1 MKAVTS
7 QQMRE
12 IDRKAIEENNLSGLI
27 LMENAGLR
35 IFQSLKNIYPDL
47 RLKKIIIF
55 AGSGNNGGDGFVVA
69 RHLYNYGVKVKVF
82 LLAPFNKIKGEAG
95 ENLNIIAKMGVEL
108 IETKA
113 TKFKEI
119 QRVIQN
125 SDLIIDA
132 ILGTGLQGKVTGLKA
147 KIIDLIN
154 ITNKEV
160 VAIDVPSGLDVD
172 TGKIEGSCIKA
183 AHTITLALPKIGLLI
198 FPGAS
203 YAGKITVEDI
213 GIPSYLLKNN
223 KIKTNMVTK
232 EIVKQLIPFREAYS
246 HKGSFGKVLI
256 LAGSVGMTGAAY
268 LSSEAAIRSGAGIV
282 VLGTPRSLNPI
293 MEVKLTEV
301 MTLPLPETKKQ
312 SLGEDAEETIS
323 KLMKDFSVL
332 GIGPGISRQAETQ
345 RLVRK
350 VIEKSNIPLVVD
362 ADAIYALSE
371 DLAII
376 LEKTKTP
383 LVITPHPGEMA
394 KLINKDIDF
403 ILNNQLDITR
413 KIAQKFGIVVVLKGA
428 RTIIANKEGETYIN
442 VGDNSGMATGGS
454 GDVLTGIICS
464 LIAQGV
470 DNFSAA
476 IIGVYIHSLA
486 GDLARGIKGER
497 GMIASDILSQVPQ
510 AFLNLEDTVI
520 ISNE

>member
-7 QQMRE
+7 QQIRE
-12 IDRKAIEENNLSGLI
+12 IDRKAIEENNLSGLV
-27 LMENAGLR
+27 LMENAGLK

-47 RLKKIIIF
+47 RLKKVVIF

-95 ENLNIIAKMGVEL
+95 ENLNIINKMGVEL
-108 IETKA
+108 IETETRKLE
-113 TKFKEI
+113 EI
-119 QRVIQN
+119 QRAIQN

-147 KIIDLIN
+147 MIIDLIN
-154 ITNKEV
+154 SANKEV
-160 VAIDVPSGLDVD
+160 AAIDVPSGLDTD
-172 TGKIEGSCIKA
+172 TGKIKGPCIKA
-183 AHTITLALPKIGLLI
+183 NYTITLALPKIGLLI

-203 YAGKITVEDI
+203 YAGKVTVEDI
-213 GIPSYLLKNN
+213 GIPSYILKNN

-232 EIVKQLIPFREAYS
+232 EIVKPLLPFRATYS

-268 LSSEAAIRSGAGIV
+268 LASEAAMRSGTGIV
-282 VLGTPRSLNPI
+282 VLGIPRSLNPV

-301 MTLPLPETKKQ
+301 ITLPLAETEEQ
-312 SLGEDAEETIS
+312 SLGEDAEEIVLKS
-323 KLMKDFSVL
+323 MRNYSVL

-345 RLVRK
+345 RLARK
-350 VIEKSNIPLVVD
+350 IIEKSNIPLVLD
-362 ADAIYALSE
+362 ADAIYALSK
-371 DLAII
+371 DASI
-376 LEKTKTP
+376 LKKVKIP

-394 KLINKDIDF
+394 KLINKDIDY
-403 ILNNQLDITR
+403 ILDNQLDVTR
-413 KIAQKFGIVVVLKGA
+413 KIAKEFGIIVVLKGA
-428 RTIIANKEGETYIN
+428 RTIVANKEGEAYIN
-442 VGDNSGMATGGS
+442 IGDNSGMATGGS

-470 DNFSAA
+470 DTFSAA
-476 IIGVYIHSLA
+476 IAGVYIHSLA

-497 GMIASDILSQVPQ
+497 GMIASDILSQVPL
-510 AFLNLEDTVI
+510 AFLNLEGTVM
-520 ISNE
+520 SNE

>member
-1 MKAVTS
+1 MKVVTS
-7 QQMRE
+7 QQMKE

-47 RLKKIIIF
+47 RLKKIVIF

-69 RHLYNYGVKVKVF
+69 RHLYDYGVKVKVF

-95 ENLNIIAKMGVEL
+95 ENLNIIDKMGVEL
-108 IETKA
+108 IEVETVKLEEVQEA
-113 TKFKEI
+113 
-119 QRVIQN
+119 IQN

-160 VAIDVPSGLDVD
+160 VAIDVPSGLDTD
-172 TGKIEGSCIKA
+172 TGKVEGPCIKA
-183 AHTITLALPKIGLLI
+183 THTITLALPKIGLLI

-203 YAGKITVEDI
+203 YAGKVTVEDI

-232 EIVKQLIPFREAYS
+232 EIVKSLIPFRASYS

-268 LSSEAAIRSGAGIV
+268 LASEAAMRSGAGIV
-282 VLGTPRSLNPI
+282 VLGIPRSLNPI

-301 MTLPLPETKKQ
+301 MTFPLTETKKQ
-312 SLGEDAEETIS
+312 SLGEDAEETIL

-332 GIGPGISRQAETQ
+332 GIGPGISRELETQ

-350 VIEKSNIPLVVD
+350 IIEKSNIPLVID
-362 ADAIYALSE
+362 ADAIYALSK
-371 DLAII
+371 DTSI
-376 LEKTKTP
+376 LKKVKVP

-394 KLINKDIDF
+394 KLINKGIDY

-413 KIAQKFGIVVVLKGA
+413 EIAQKYGIVVVLKGA
-428 RTIIANKEGETYIN
+428 RTIIANKEGEAYIN

-464 LIAQGV
+464 LIAQGA

-476 IIGVYIHSLA
+476 ITGVYIHSLA

-497 GMIASDILSQVPQ
+497 GMIAGDILSQVPQ

-520 ISNE
+520 SNK

>member
-1 MKAVTS
+1 MKVVTG
-7 QQMRE
+7 QQMKE
-12 IDRKAIEENNLSGLI
+12 IDRKAIEESNLSGLI

-35 IFQSLKNIYPDL
+35 IFQNLKNIYPSL

-55 AGSGNNGGDGFVVA
+55 TGSGNNGGDGFVVA

-82 LLAPFNKIKGEAG
+82 LLSHSSKIKGEAE
-95 ENLNIIAKMGVEL
+95 ENLNIINKMGVEL
-108 IETKA
+108 FEAET
-113 TKFKEI
+113 TKLEEI
-119 QRVIQN
+119 QRAIQN

-132 ILGTGLQGKVTGLKA
+132 ILGTGLHGKVTSLKA

-154 ITNKEV
+154 IANKEV
-160 VAIDVPSGLDVD
+160 VAIDVPSGLDTD
-172 TGKIEGSCIKA
+172 TGRIEGPCIKA
-183 AHTITLALPKIGLLI
+183 THTITLALPKIGLLI

-203 YAGKITVEDI
+203 YAGKVTVEDI

-223 KIKTNMVTK
+223 KIKTNIVTK
-232 EIVKQLIPFREAYS
+232 EIVKSLLPFRATYS

-256 LAGSVGMTGAAY
+256 LAGSIGMTGAAY
-268 LSSEAAIRSGAGIV
+268 LASEAAMRSGAGIV
-282 VLGTPRSLNPI
+282 VLGIPRSLNPI

-301 MTLPLPETKKQ
+301 MTLPLAETKKQ
-312 SLGEDAEETIS
+312 SLGEEAEETIL
-323 KLMKDFSVL
+323 KLMKNYSIL

-371 DLAII
+371 DPTI
-376 LEKTKTP
+376 LKKTKTP
-383 LVITPHPGEMA
+383 LVITPHPGEIA
-394 KLINKDIDF
+394 KLINKDVDY

-413 KIAQKFGIVVVLKGA
+413 EIAQKYGIVVVLKGA
-428 RTIIANKEGETYIN
+428 RTIIANKEGEVYIN

-464 LIAQGV
+464 LIAQGA

-476 IIGVYIHSLA
+476 ITGVYIHSLA

-497 GMIASDILSQVPQ
+497 GMIAGDILSQVPQ
-510 AFLNLEDTVI
+510 AFLNLE
-520 ISNE
+520 

>member
-1 MKAVTS
+1 MKVVTS
-7 QQMRE
+7 QQIRE
-12 IDRKAIEENNLSGLI
+12 IDRKAMEENNLSGLI

-69 RHLYNYGVKVKVF
+69 RHLYNYGVKAKVF
-82 LLAPFNKIKGEAG
+82 LLSPFNKVIGEAE
-95 ENLNIIAKMGVEL
+95 ENLNIINKMGVKLFEV
-108 IETKA
+108 ET
-113 TKFKEI
+113 TKLEEI
-119 QRVIQN
+119 QRTIQN

-154 ITNKEV
+154 IANKDV
-160 VAIDVPSGLDVD
+160 LAIDLPSGLDTD

-183 AHTITLALPKIGLLI
+183 THTITLVLPKIGLLI

-203 YAGKITVEDI
+203 YAGKVTVEDI

-223 KIKTNMVTK
+223 KIKINITTK
-232 EIVKQLIPFREAYS
+232 EIVKSLLPFRATYS

-268 LSSEAAIRSGAGIV
+268 LASEAAIRSGAGIV
-282 VLGTPRSLNPI
+282 VLGIPRSLNPI

-301 MTLPLPETKKQ
+301 MTLPLAETEKQ
-312 SLGEDAEETIS
+312 SLGEEAEETIS
-323 KLMKDFSVL
+323 KLMKNYSVL

-371 DLAII
+371 DPTI
-376 LEKTKTP
+376 LKKTKTP
-383 LVITPHPGEMA
+383 LVITPHPGEIA
-394 KLINKDIDF
+394 KLVNKDVDY

-413 KIAQKFGIVVVLKGA
+413 EIAQKYGIVVVLKGA
-428 RTIIANKEGETYIN
+428 RTIITNKEGETYIN

-464 LIAQGV
+464 LIAQGA

-476 IIGVYIHSLA
+476 ITGVYIHSLA
-486 GDLARGIKGER
+486 GNLARDIKGER
-497 GMIASDILSQVPQ
+497 GMIAGDILSQVPQ
-510 AFLNLEDTVI
+510 AFLSLE
-520 ISNE
+520 

>member
-1 MKAVTS
+1 MKVVTS
-7 QQMRE
+7 QQIRE

-82 LLAPFNKIKGEAG
+82 LLLHSGKIKDEAG
-95 ENLNIIAKMGVEL
+95 ENLNTINKMGVEL
-108 IETKA
+108 IETET
-113 TKFKEI
+113 TKLEEI
-119 QRVIQN
+119 QRAIQN

-132 ILGTGLQGKVTGLKA
+132 ILGTGLQGKVIGLKA

-154 ITNKEV
+154 IANKEV
-160 VAIDVPSGLDVD
+160 VAIDVPSGLDAD
-172 TGKIEGSCIKA
+172 TGKIEGPCIKA
-183 AHTITLALPKIGLLI
+183 THTITLALPKIGLLI

-203 YAGKITVEDI
+203 YAGKVTVEDI
-213 GIPSYLLKNN
+213 GIPSYLSKNN
-223 KIKTNMVTK
+223 KIKTNIVTK
-232 EIVKQLIPFREAYS
+232 EMVKSLLPFRATYS

-256 LAGSVGMTGAAY
+256 LAGSIGMTGAAY
-268 LSSEAAIRSGAGIV
+268 LASEAAMRSGAGIV
-282 VLGTPRSLNPI
+282 VLGIPRSLNPI

-301 MTLPLPETKKQ
+301 MTVPLAETEKQ
-312 SLGEDAEETIS
+312 SLGEEAEETIS

-350 VIEKSNIPLVVD
+350 IIKKSNIPLVID
-362 ADAIYALSE
+362 ADAIYALSK
-371 DLAII
+371 DISVL
-376 LEKTKTP
+376 KKVKVP
-383 LVITPHPGEMA
+383 LVITPHLGEIA
-394 KLINKDIDF
+394 RLINKDIDY

-413 KIAQKFGIVVVLKGA
+413 EIAQKYKIVVVLKGA
-428 RTIIANKEGETYIN
+428 RTIIANKEGEAYIN

-464 LIAQGV
+464 LIAQGA

-476 IIGVYIHSLA
+476 ITGVYIHTLA
-486 GDLARGIKGER
+486 GDLARSIKGER
-497 GMIASDILSQVPQ
+497 GMIAGDILSQVPQ
-510 AFLNLEDTVI
+510 AFLSLE
-520 ISNE
+520 

>member
-1 MKAVTS
+1 MKVVTS
-7 QQMRE
+7 KQMRE

-35 IFQSLKNIYPDL
+35 IFQNLKKIYPDL

-69 RHLYNYGVKVKVF
+69 RHLYNYGLKVKVF
-82 LLAPFNKIKGEAG
+82 LLTTFNKIKGEAE
-95 ENLNIIAKMGVEL
+95 ENLNIINKMGVEL
-108 IETKA
+108 IEIETTKLD
-113 TKFKEI
+113 EI
-119 QRVIQN
+119 QRGIQN

-154 ITNKEV
+154 IANKEV
-160 VAIDVPSGLDVD
+160 VAIDVPSGLDAD
-172 TGKIEGSCIKA
+172 TGKIEGPCIKA
-183 AHTITLALPKIGLLI
+183 THTITLALPKIGLLI

-203 YAGKITVEDI
+203 YAGKVTVENI

-223 KIKTNMVTK
+223 KIKTNIVTK
-232 EIVKQLIPFREAYS
+232 EIVKSLLPFRATYS

-256 LAGSVGMTGAAY
+256 LAGSIGMTGAAY
-268 LSSEAAIRSGAGIV
+268 LASEAAMRSGAGIV
-282 VLGTPRSLNPI
+282 VLGIPRSLNPI
-293 MEVKLTEV
+293 MEAKLTEV
-301 MTLPLPETKKQ
+301 MTLPLVETKKQ
-312 SLGEDAEETIS
+312 SLGEEAEETIL
-323 KLMKDFSVL
+323 KLMKNYSIL

-371 DLAII
+371 DPTI
-376 LEKTKTP
+376 LKKTKTP
-383 LVITPHPGEMA
+383 LVITPHPGEIA
-394 KLINKDIDF
+394 KLINKDVDY

-413 KIAQKFGIVVVLKGA
+413 EIAQKYGIVVVLKGA
-428 RTIIANKEGETYIN
+428 RTIIANKEGEVYIN

-464 LIAQGV
+464 LIAQGA

-476 IIGVYIHSLA
+476 ITGVYIHSLA

-497 GMIASDILSQVPQ
+497 GMIAGDILSQVPQ
-510 AFLNLEDTVI
+510 AFLNLE
-520 ISNE
+520 

>member
-1 MKAVTS
+1 MKVVTS

-12 IDRKAIEENNLSGLI
+12 IDRKAIEENNLSGLT
-27 LMENAGLR
+27 LMENAGSR
-35 IFQSLKNIYPDL
+35 IFQNLKNIYPDL
-47 RLKKIIIF
+47 RLKKTVIF

-82 LLAPFNKIKGEAG
+82 LLTPFNKIKGEAG
-95 ENLNIIAKMGVEL
+95 ENLNTINKMGVEL
-108 IETKA
+108 IEAETTKLE
-113 TKFKEI
+113 EI
-119 QRVIQN
+119 QRAIQN

-154 ITNKEV
+154 IANKEV
-160 VAIDVPSGLDVD
+160 VAIDVPSGLNAD
-172 TGKIEGSCIKA
+172 TGRIEGPCIKA

-203 YAGKITVEDI
+203 YAGKITIEDI

-232 EIVKQLIPFREAYS
+232 EIVKPLLPFRATCS
-246 HKGSFGKVLI
+246 HKGSFGKALI

-268 LSSEAAIRSGAGIV
+268 LASEAAMRSGAGIV
-282 VLGTPRSLNPI
+282 VLGIPRSLNPI

-301 MTLPLPETKKQ
+301 MTLPLAETEKQ
-312 SLGEDAEETIS
+312 SLGEEAEETIL
-323 KLMKDFSVL
+323 KLMKNYSVL

-371 DLAII
+371 DPTI
-376 LEKTKTP
+376 LKKTKTP
-383 LVITPHPGEMA
+383 LVITPHPGELA
-394 KLINKDIDF
+394 KLINKDVGY

-413 KIAQKFGIVVVLKGA
+413 EIAQKYGIVVVLKGA

-464 LIAQGV
+464 LIAQGA

-476 IIGVYIHSLA
+476 ITGVYIHTLA

-497 GMIASDILSQVPQ
+497 GMIAGDILSQVPQ
-510 AFLNLEDTVI
+510 AFLNSE
-520 ISNE
+520 

>member
-1 MKAVTS
+1 MKVVTS
-7 QQMRE
+7 QQIRE

-69 RHLYNYGVKVKVF
+69 RHLYNYGAKVKVF
-82 LLAPFNKIKGEAG
+82 LLTPFNKIKGEAE
-95 ENLNIIAKMGVEL
+95 ENLNIINKMRVEL
-108 IETKA
+108 IEAETTKLE
-113 TKFKEI
+113 EI
-119 QRVIQN
+119 QKAIQN

-154 ITNKEV
+154 IANKEV
-160 VAIDVPSGLDVD
+160 VAIDVPSGLDAD
-172 TGKIEGSCIKA
+172 TGKIEGPCIKA

-203 YAGKITVEDI
+203 YAGKITIEDI

-232 EIVKQLIPFREAYS
+232 EIVKPLLPFRATYS

-256 LAGSVGMTGAAY
+256 LAGSAGMTGAAY
-268 LSSEAAIRSGAGIV
+268 LASEAAMRSGAGIV
-282 VLGTPRSLNPI
+282 VLGIPRSLNPI

-301 MTLPLPETKKQ
+301 MTLPLAETEKQ
-312 SLGEDAEETIS
+312 SLGEEAEETIS
-323 KLMKDFSVL
+323 KLMKNYSVL

-350 VIEKSNIPLVVD
+350 IIEKSNIPLVVD

-371 DLAII
+371 DPTI
-376 LEKTKTP
+376 LKKTKTP
-383 LVITPHPGEMA
+383 LVITPHPGEIA
-394 KLINKDIDF
+394 KLINKDVDY

-413 KIAQKFGIVVVLKGA
+413 EIAQKYGIVVVLKGA

-464 LIAQGV
+464 LIAQGA

-476 IIGVYIHSLA
+476 ITGVYIHTLA

-497 GMIASDILSQVPQ
+497 GMIAGDILSQVPQ
-510 AFLNLEDTVI
+510 AFLSFEDAVI
-520 ISNE
+520 SDM